1 MLRKIISIKNVGRF
15 RSSASRPNPELS
27 HFTLVL
33 GANGFGKTTLCAV
46 LRSLKEGN
54 PTLVEGRRTL
64 GTDEAPTVEMLL
76 PTGSVHFD
84 GTAWSASYPHLAIFD
99 EAFVAQNVYSGE
111 AVQVDQ
117 RRNLYRIVIGE
128 EGVQLANMDSRL
140 AKRSREKTNEIT
152 AAIKAI
158 EPHIPPGV
166 TIDAFLSLPAD
177 SRIHERVAE
186 QERNVA
192 AVRQA
197 QEIND
202 RPQLSEVSL
211 PSLPDGF
218 TALLARTI
226 DDIARDAE
234 TRVAEHLEAHGMQTK
249 GGEWLAEGLEH
260 ADGET
265 CPFCGQNITGLSL
278 ISSFRTVFSERY
290 RTLQKEI
297 SAMRDQIAE
306 QFGEGAIG
314 QFDTSME
321 RNKGIAD
328 FWTRFCSFDREQLTV
343 PDSVSDAI
351 RALGQAAI
359 ALLDRKAQVPL
370 EPIRPDTSFDSASA
384 LFAAAQ
390 TTARAID
397 DAIRAANV
405 DITAKKRETATVDV
419 QAAVAE
425 LNRRLAIKVRH
436 TEDVA
441 SLCAAHASLT
451 VDKEKIERQ
460 KHEVRARLNEHTRR
474 VVRPYE
480 ERINRYLDA
489 FNAGF
494 RIAQTQHHFPS
505 GIAATTYQLSINN
518 TTIDLGGNDTPL
530 NRASFKNTLSSG
542 DRTTLALAFF
552 LAHLQQ
558 DKNISIKTVVFDDP
572 FGSQDA
578 FRRRQTIH
586 QVAGVGRSSAQV
598 LVLSHDATFL
608 KQIWDKAPAAER
620 VALTLADHRA
630 QGTKIVTV
638 DLERACQG
646 RTATEIDDLLSY
658 LHVGTGEPIN
668 IIRKVRT
675 VLETHCYTT
684 YPACF
689 QTGKDWLGEIVRKIR
704 EGGDQHPAYDLYDEL
719 DQINDYSKEYHHG
732 EDLADVTPDHIDSQ
746 ELTGYVKRTL
756 QIVNALQA

>member
-15 RSSASRPNPELS
+15 LSSAAPGNPELS
-27 HFTLVL
+27 RFTLVL

-46 LRSLKEGN
+46 LRSLKADN
-54 PTLVEGRRTL
+54 PSLVEGRRTL
-64 GTDEAPTVEMLL
+64 GTNGAPTVEMLL
-76 PTGSVHFD
+76 PTGPVRFD
-84 GTAWSASYPHLAIFD
+84 GRAWSSPYPHLAIFD
-99 EAFVAQNVYSGE
+99 ETFVAENVCSGE

-128 EGVQLANMDSRL
+128 EGVKLANSDSQLART
-140 AKRSREKTNEIT
+140 SREKTSAIT
-152 AAIKAI
+152 AAVKAI

-166 TIDAFLSLPAD
+166 TIDTFLSLPAD
-177 SRIHERVAE
+177 AQIDERIAE
-186 QERNVA
+186 QKRSVKA
-192 AVRQA
+192 ARQA

-202 RPQLSEVSL
+202 RPLLSDIAL
-211 PSLPDGF
+211 PSLPDGL

-234 TRVAEHLEAHGMQTK
+234 TRVAEHIEAHGMQVK

-265 CPFCGQNITGLSL
+265 CPFCGQNIAGLP
-278 ISSFRTVFSERY
+278 IVSSFRAVFSERY
-290 RTLQKEI
+290 RVLRQDI
-297 SAMRDQIAE
+297 SAMRDQIVE
-306 QFGEGAIG
+306 KFGDGAIG
-314 QFDTSME
+314 RFNTRVE
-321 RNKGIAD
+321 RNKGVAD
-328 FWTRFCSFDREQLTV
+328 FWARFCTFDMGRFTV
-343 PDSVSDAI
+343 PDSVPDAI
-351 RALGQAAI
+351 SALGKAAV
-359 ALLDRKAQVPL
+359 ALLDKKAQAPL
-370 EPIRPDTSFDSASA
+370 EPINPDSSFDSVSA

-390 TTARAID
+390 TAARAID
-397 DAIRAANV
+397 DTIQSANV
-405 DITAKKRETATVDV
+405 QITARKTDTALVDV

-425 LNRRLAIKVRH
+425 LNRRLAIKARH

-441 SLCAAHASLT
+441 SVCTAYARLT
-451 VDKEKIERQ
+451 DEKEQIERR
-460 KHEVRARLNEHTRR
+460 KRVVRAQLNEHARR

-480 ERINRYLDA
+480 SRINRYLDA

-505 GIAATTYQLSINN
+505 GIAATTYQLSIND
-518 TTIDLGGNDTPL
+518 TAIDLGTNDTPP

-552 LAHLQQ
+552 LAHLEQ
-558 DKNISIKTVVFDDP
+558 DNNIGVKTVVFDDP

-586 QVAGVGRSSAQV
+586 QVVGVGGSGAQV
-598 LVLSHDATFL
+598 VVLSHDATFL
-608 KQIWDKAPAAER
+608 KQIWDRAPAAER
-620 VALTLADHRA
+620 VAVTLADHRA

-646 RTATEIDDLLSY
+646 RTATEIDDLLGY
-658 LHVGTGEPIN
+658 QNVGTGEPID
-668 IIRKVRT
+668 IMRKMRT

-684 YPACF
+684 YPTCF
-689 QTGKDWLGEIVRKIR
+689 QSGQDWLGDIVRKIR
-704 EGGDQHPAYDLYDEL
+704 EGGDQHPAQDLYDEL

-732 EDLADVTPDHIDSQ
+732 EDLADMTPDHIDSR
-746 ELTGYVKRTL
+746 ELSGYVKRTL
-756 QIVNALQA
+756 KVVNALQA